1 MSAVRSSRP
10 LEIIALLFSFCIG
23 DPVACDAEQHPLPPV
38 EMIRIPVSPLPFVLR
53 GFLRRP
59 ERAGRSPAVVLLP
72 ACGEY
77 AKPLDEE
84 WGARLSS
91 WGYVTLT
98 IDGFGPRGI
107 QHCGH
112 SVTADYPELAPDAY
126 RGLNFLVQQKFVDSR
141 RVALVG
147 FAWGAWETIAAV
159 ERGSIEQAY
168 ENKFH
173 AAAAFFPFC
182 DSFKGVLTVPTLVLI
197 GARDDSAVAEACR
210 KMVDGEDD
218 IGISRQKGEGA
229 SVRLIVYPDAY
240 FAFDL
245 PPLESPT
252 WYRGH
257 RVEFNKSAADQSSE
271 ALRDFLMSIMS
282 TMPASAP
289 R

>member
-1 MSAVRSSRP
+1 MSAVRFSRLP
-10 LEIIALLFSFCIG
+10 EIIVLLVSFCIG
-23 DPVACDAEQHPLPPV
+23 NPVACDAQQPGVPPV
-38 EMIRIPVSPLPFVLR
+38 ETVQIPVSPLPFILK

-59 ERAGRSPAVVLLP
+59 EGVGRSPAVVLLP

-77 AKPLDEE
+77 AKPLDDE

-107 QHCGH
+107 KHCGH
-112 SVTADYPELAPDAY
+112 TVTTDYPELATDAY
-126 RGLNFLVQQKFVDSR
+126 RGLNFLAQQRFVDSR
-141 RVALVG
+141 RVALLG
-147 FAWGAWETIAAV
+147 FAWGAWETLAAV

-168 ENKFH
+168 EHKFH

-197 GARDDSAVAEACR
+197 GERDDQAVAEACR

-218 IGISRQKGEGA
+218 MGISRQKGEGA
-229 SVRLIVYPDAY
+229 PARLIVYPDAY

-245 PPLESPT
+245 PPLDAPT

-271 ALRDFLMSIMS
+271 ALRAFLTSA
-282 TMPASAP
+282 MPASAP

>member
-1 MSAVRSSRP
+1 MSAIRSSRLP
-10 LEIIALLFSFCIG
+10 GIIAILFSFCIG
-23 DPVACDAEQHPLPPV
+23 NPVACDAQQPVAPPV
-38 EMIRIPVSPLPFVLR
+38 EAVQIPVSPLPLILR
-53 GFLRRP
+53 GLLRHP
-59 ERAGRSPAVVLLP
+59 EGAGRSPAVVLLP

-77 AKPLDEE
+77 AKPLDDD

-107 QHCGH
+107 RHCGY
-112 SVTADYPELAPDAY
+112 SVTVDHPELAPDAY
-126 RGLNFLVQQKFVDSR
+126 RGLNFLVQQRYVDSR

-147 FAWGAWETIAAV
+147 FAWGAWEALAAV
-159 ERGSIEQAY
+159 ERGEIEQAY
-168 ENKFH
+168 QHKFH

-182 DSFKGVLTVPTLVLI
+182 DSFKGVLTVPVLILI
-197 GARDDSAVAEACR
+197 GARDDPAVAEACR

-218 IGISRQKGEGA
+218 MGISRQKAEG

-245 PPLESPT
+245 PPLKSPT

-271 ALRDFLMSIMS
+271 ALRAFLTSA
-282 TMPASAP
+282 MPASAP

>member
-1 MSAVRSSRP
+1 MSAVRFSRLP
-10 LEIIALLFSFCIG
+10 EIIGLLVSFCIG
-23 DPVACDAEQHPLPPV
+23 NPVACDAQQPVVPPV
-38 EMIRIPVSPLPFVLR
+38 EMVQIPVSPLPFILK
-53 GFLRRP
+53 GLLRRP
-59 ERAGRSPAVVLLP
+59 QGAGRSPAVVLLP

-77 AKPLDEE
+77 AKPLDHD
-84 WGARLSS
+84 WGARLLS

-107 QHCGH
+107 KHCGH

-126 RGLNFLVQQKFVDSR
+126 RGLNFLVQQRFVDSR

-168 ENKFH
+168 EHKFH

-197 GARDDSAVAEACR
+197 GARDDAAVAEACR

-218 IGISRQKGEGA
+218 MGISRQKGEGA
-229 SVRLIVYPDAY
+229 PVRLIVFPDAY

-245 PPLESPT
+245 PPLEPPT

-257 RVEFNKSAADQSSE
+257 RVEFNKAADEQSSE
-271 ALRDFLMSIMS
+271 ALRDFLISA
-282 TMPASAP
+282 MPASAP

>member
-1 MSAVRSSRP
+1 MSAVRFSRP
-10 LEIIALLFSFCIG
+10 LEIIALLLAFCIG

-59 ERAGRSPAVVLLP
+59 ERAGCSPAVVLLP

-84 WGARLSS
+84 WGVRLSS
-91 WGYVTLT
+91 LGYVTLT

-107 QHCGH
+107 QHRGH
-112 SVTADYPELAPDAY
+112 SVTADYPELVLDAY
-126 RGLNFLVQQKFVDSR
+126 RGLNFLVQQKSVDSR

-168 ENKFH
+168 EHKFH

-197 GARDDSAVAEACR
+197 GARDDSAVAEACC
-210 KMVDGEDD
+210 KMVDGRDD

-229 SVRLIVYPDAY
+229 LVRLIVYPDAY

-245 PPLESPT
+245 LPLKSAT

-257 RVEFNKSAADQSSE
+257 HVEYNKSAADQSSE
-271 ALRDFLMSIMS
+271 ALRDFLMSA
-282 TMPASAP
+282 MPASAP

>member
-159 ERGSIEQAY
+159 ERGSI
-168 ENKFH
+168 
-173 AAAAFFPFC
+173 
-182 DSFKGVLTVPTLVLI
+182 
-197 GARDDSAVAEACR
+197 
-210 KMVDGEDD
+210 
-218 IGISRQKGEGA
+218 
-229 SVRLIVYPDAY
+229 
-240 FAFDL
+240 
-245 PPLESPT
+245 
-252 WYRGH
+252 
-257 RVEFNKSAADQSSE
+257 
-271 ALRDFLMSIMS
+271 
-282 TMPASAP
+282 
-289 R
+289 

>member
-1 MSAVRSSRP
+1 MSAVRSSRLP
-10 LEIIALLFSFCIG
+10 DIIALLASFCIG
-23 DPVACDAEQHPLPPV
+23 VSVACDAEQPVVPPV
-38 EMIRIPVSPLPFVLR
+38 GMVQIPVSPLPFVLR

-59 ERAGRSPAVVLLP
+59 EGAGRSPAVVLLP

-84 WGARLSS
+84 WGTRLSS

-107 QHCGH
+107 QHCGQ

-126 RGLNFLVQQKFVDSR
+126 RGLNFLLQQRFVDAR

-147 FAWGAWETIAAV
+147 FAWGAWETLAAV

-168 ENKFH
+168 EHKFH

-218 IGISRQKGEGA
+218 MGIARQKGAGA
-229 SVRLIVYPDAY
+229 PVRLITYPDAY

-245 PPLESPT
+245 PLLNTPT

-257 RVEFNKSAADQSSE
+257 RVEFNKSADEQSSE
-271 ALRDFLMSIMS
+271 ALRDFLISA
-282 TMPASAP
+282 MPASAP